1 MLFMKKIYNKSL
13 ALLLLISTFT
23 IYKAQDVDLENI
35 GKKTIEELNK
45 NPFKISG
52 GISANSVFYSSNVY
66 SGREPFTY
74 FLNGNLNL
82 GLYKWSMPISYSLTN
97 QGSQLGYQVPFKFN
111 RISIAPKYKWVK
123 AYIGDANMT
132 FSPYTF
138 NGLLFTGAGLELT
151 PKIPLKVALMTGR
164 LNKAVED
171 DGNPNTIPAYKRMGY
186 GAHLKWEKDKYKLG
200 LIGFYAK
207 DDVGSLKAAPDA
219 KGVLPQENLVLSMTG
234 SFKLDKNL
242 EVFGEY
248 ANTSVINDLRATT
261 NGSVKKGIASRFLS
275 PNSSMENYSA
285 YNAGVNLKLK
295 KGMVGIRYEKID
307 PGYKTLGAYYF
318 NNDLE
323 NITLNSSF
331 TMLKDRL
338 SLSTNIGRQR
348 DNLDNKKA
356 KQTSRWVGAVNANL
370 KASDKLMITASYSN
384 FTMFTSNQL
393 NQFNTIN
400 DNPLIIQQPKDSIDY
415 KQISQNTN
423 INVNYIL
430 SSTKEKV
437 QNINFNYS
445 LNDMVNRENGIVR
458 RGGLSR
464 FHNANLNYNL
474 GFPEKKM
481 NIATSFNFTHTYA
494 ASQISTIWGPGVT
507 VTKSFLK
514 EEKLKTSFGASYNH
528 SGSTTA
534 NINVMNFR
542 LGANYMPWKQ
552 HNFNLNFIQM
562 FRNTDQVIENPNLN
576 EMTCTVGYNYSF

>member
-1 MLFMKKIYNKSL
+1 MKIYTKNI
-13 ALLLLISTFT
+13 ALVLLVSVSAF
-23 IYKAQDVDLENI
+23 YKAQEVDLENL
-35 GKKTIEELNK
+35 GKKTKEELKK

-111 RISIAPKYKWVK
+111 RISIAPKYKWIK

-138 NGLLFTGAGLELT
+138 NGLLFTGAGLEFT

-171 DGNPNTIPAYKRMGY
+171 DGSSNTIPAYKRMGY
-186 GAHLKWEKDKYKLG
+186 GAHLKWEKEKYKLG

-207 DDVGSLKAAPDA
+207 DDVASLKNAPDI

-234 SFKLDKNL
+234 SFKIDKNL
-242 EVFGEY
+242 EAFGEY
-248 ANTSVINDLRATT
+248 ANTSVINDLRATA
-261 NGSVKKGIASRFLS
+261 NGSVKKGIASKFLS
-275 PNSSMENYSA
+275 ANSSMENYSA
-285 YNAGVNLKLK
+285 FNAGVNLKLK
-295 KGMVGIRYEKID
+295 KGMIGVRYEKID

-338 SLSTNIGRQR
+338 SLSANIGRQR

-356 KQTSRWVGAVNANL
+356 KQTSRWVGAVNANF
-370 KASDKLMITASYSN
+370 KASDKLMLTASYSN

-400 DNPLIIQQPKDSIDY
+400 ENPLIIQQPKDSIDY

-437 QNINFNYS
+437 QNVNFNYS

-481 NIATSFNFTHTYA
+481 NIAASFNFTHTYA
-494 ASQISTIWGPGVT
+494 ASQVSQIWGPGVNI
-507 VTKSFLK
+507 TKSFLK
-514 EEKLKTSFGASYNH
+514 EEKLKTNFGVSYNH
-528 SGSTTA
+528 SASRTA

-542 LGANYMPWKQ
+542 LGANYIPWKK
-552 HNFNLNFIQM
+552 HNFNMNFIQM
-562 FRNTDQVIENPNLN
+562 FRNTDQAIENPNLN
-576 EMTCTVGYNYSF
+576 EMTCTMGYNYSF

>member
-1 MLFMKKIYNKSL
+1 MMKIYTRNIVLVLLVSAL
-13 ALLLLISTFT
+13 AL
-23 IYKAQDVDLENI
+23 YKAQEVDLENL
-35 GKKTIEELNK
+35 GKKTKEELKK

-74 FLNGNLNL
+74 FLNGNVNL

-207 DDVGSLKAAPDA
+207 DDVGSLKNTPDD
-219 KGVLPQENLVLSMTG
+219 KGVLPQENLVLSMAG
-234 SFKLDKNL
+234 NFKLDKNI
-242 EVFGEY
+242 EVYGEY
-248 ANTSVINDLRATT
+248 ANTAVINDLRATE
-261 NGSVKKGIASRFLS
+261 NGAVKKGISSKFLS

-285 YNAGVNLKLK
+285 FNTGIDLKLK
-295 KGMVGIRYEKID
+295 KGMIGIKYEKID

-331 TMLKDRL
+331 TMLKDKL

-384 FTMFTSNQL
+384 FTMFTSRQL

-423 INVNYIL
+423 ININYIL

-474 GFPEKKM
+474 GLPDKKM
-481 NIATSFNFTHTYA
+481 NIAASFNFTHTFA
-494 ASQISTIWGPGVT
+494 ASQVSKIWGPGVNI
-507 VTKSFLK
+507 TKSFLK
-514 EEKLKTSFGASYNH
+514 EEKLKASVGLSYNH
-528 SGSTTA
+528 SASTTA

-542 LGANYMPWKQ
+542 LGAIYMPWKK

-562 FRNTDQVIENPNLN
+562 FRNTDQAIENPKLN
-576 EMTCTVGYNYSF
+576 EMTCTVGYNYSL

>member
-1 MLFMKKIYNKSL
+1 MKKIYTRRI
-13 ALLLLISTFT
+13 ALLLLISASTF
-23 IYKAQDVDLENI
+23 YKAQEVDLENL
-35 GKKTIEELNK
+35 GKKTKEELKK

-52 GISANSVFYSSNVY
+52 GISANSVFYNSNVY

-82 GLYKWSMPISYSLTN
+82 GLYKWSMPISYSFTN

-171 DGNPNTIPAYKRMGY
+171 NGNPNTIPAYKRMGY
-186 GAHLKWEKDKYKLG
+186 GAHLKWDKERYKLG

-207 DDVGSLKAAPDA
+207 DDVGSLNTAPDA

-242 EVFGEY
+242 EAFGEY
-248 ANTSVINDLRATT
+248 ANTSVINDLRATP
-261 NGSVKKGIASRFLS
+261 NGTIKKGIASKFLS
-275 PNSSMENYSA
+275 PNSSMESYSA
-285 YNAGVNLKLK
+285 YNGGVNLKLK
-295 KGMVGIRYEKID
+295 KGMIGVRYEKID
-307 PGYKTLGAYYF
+307 PGYRTLGAYYF

-331 TMLKDRL
+331 TMLKDKL
-338 SLSTNIGRQR
+338 SLSANIGRQR
-348 DNLDNKKA
+348 DNLDSKKA
-356 KQTSRWVGAVNANL
+356 KQTSRWVGAINANL

-384 FTMFTSNQL
+384 FTMFTSRQL

-430 SSTKEKV
+430 SNTKEKV

-464 FHNANLNYNL
+464 FHNANMNYNL

-494 ASQISTIWGPGVT
+494 ASQVSTIWGPGIN

-514 EEKLKTSFGASYNH
+514 DEKLKTNFGASYNH
-528 SGSTTA
+528 SGSSTA

-542 LGANYMPWKQ
+542 LGANYMPWKK

-562 FRNTDQVIENPNLN
+562 FRNTDQAIENPNLN
-576 EMTCTVGYNYSF
+576 EMTCTFGYNYSF

>member
-1 MLFMKKIYNKSL
+1 MMKIYTRNIVLVLLVSAS
-13 ALLLLISTFT
+13 AL
-23 IYKAQDVDLENI
+23 YKAQEVDLENL
-35 GKKTIEELNK
+35 GKKTKEELKK

-66 SGREPFTY
+66 RGREPFTY

-138 NGLLFTGAGLELT
+138 NGLLFTGGGLELT

-207 DDVGSLKAAPDA
+207 DNVGSLKNALDD
-219 KGVLPQENLVLSMTG
+219 KGVLPQENLVLSMAG
-234 SFKLDKNL
+234 NFKLDKNI
-242 EVFGEY
+242 EVYGEY
-248 ANTSVINDLRATT
+248 ANTAVINDLRATE
-261 NGSVKKGIASRFLS
+261 NGAVKKGISSKFLS

-285 YNAGVNLKLK
+285 FNTGIDLKLK
-295 KGMVGIRYEKID
+295 KGMIGIKYEKID

-331 TMLKDRL
+331 TMLKDKL

-384 FTMFTSNQL
+384 FTMFTSRQL

-423 INVNYIL
+423 ININYIL

-474 GFPEKKM
+474 GLPDKKM
-481 NIATSFNFTHTYA
+481 NIAASFNFTHTFA
-494 ASQISTIWGPGVT
+494 ASQVSKIWGPGVNI
-507 VTKSFLK
+507 TKSFLK
-514 EEKLKTSFGASYNH
+514 EEKLKASVGLSYNH
-528 SGSTTA
+528 SASTTA

-542 LGANYMPWKQ
+542 LGAIYMPWKK

-562 FRNTDQVIENPNLN
+562 FRNTDQAIENPKLN
-576 EMTCTVGYNYSF
+576 EMTCTVGYNYSL

>member
-1 MLFMKKIYNKSL
+1 MKIYTKNITL
-13 ALLLLISTFT
+13 VLLVSVSAF
-23 IYKAQDVDLENI
+23 YKAQEVDLENL
-35 GKKTIEELNK
+35 GKKTKEELKK

-111 RISIAPKYKWVK
+111 RVSIAPKYKWIK

-186 GAHLKWEKDKYKLG
+186 GAHLRWEKEKYKVG

-207 DDVGSLKAAPDA
+207 DDVASLKNVPDI
-219 KGVLPQENLVLSMTG
+219 KGVLPQENLVFSMTG
-234 SFKLDKNL
+234 SFKIDKDL
-242 EVFGEY
+242 EAFGEY
-248 ANTSVINDLRATT
+248 ANTSVINDLRATA
-261 NGSVKKGIASRFLS
+261 NGSVKKGIASKFLS
-275 PNSSMENYSA
+275 VNSSMENYSA
-285 YNAGVNLKLK
+285 FNTGVNLKLK
-295 KGMVGIRYEKID
+295 KGMIGVRYEKID

-338 SLSTNIGRQR
+338 SLSANIGRQR

-370 KASDKLMITASYSN
+370 KASDKLMVTASYSN

-400 DNPLIIQQPKDSIDY
+400 ENPLIIQQPKDSIDY

-437 QNINFNYS
+437 QNVNFNYS

-481 NIATSFNFTHTYA
+481 NIAASFNFTHTYA
-494 ASQISTIWGPGVT
+494 ASQVSQIWGPGVNIT
-507 VTKSFLK
+507 RSFLK
-514 EEKLKTSFGASYNH
+514 EEKLKTNFGVSYNH
-528 SGSTTA
+528 SSSRTA

-542 LGANYMPWKQ
+542 LGANYMPWKK
-552 HNFNLNFIQM
+552 HNFNMNFIQM
-562 FRNTDQVIENPNLN
+562 FRNTDQAIENPSLN

>member
-1 MLFMKKIYNKSL
+1 MKKIYSKSL
-13 ALLLLISTFT
+13 ALSLLISTFT
-23 IYKAQDVDLENI
+23 FYKAQEVNLENL
-35 GKKTIEELNK
+35 GKKTMEELKK

-66 SGREPFTY
+66 SGRAPFTY

-123 AYIGDANMT
+123 VYIGDANMT

-171 DGNPNTIPAYKRMGY
+171 DGNPNTIPAYKRIGY
-186 GAHLKWEKDKYKLG
+186 GAHLKWEKERYKLG

-207 DDVGSLKAAPDA
+207 DDVGSLKTAPDA
-219 KGVLPQENLVLSMTG
+219 KGILPQENLVLSMTG

-242 EVFGEY
+242 EAFGEY
-248 ANTSVINDLRATT
+248 ANTSVINDLRATP
-261 NGSVKKGIASRFLS
+261 NGAIKKGIASKFLS

-285 YNAGVNLKLK
+285 YNGGVNLKLK
-295 KGMVGIRYEKID
+295 KGMVGVRYEKID
-307 PGYKTLGAYYF
+307 PGYRTLGAYYF

-338 SLSTNIGRQR
+338 ALSANIGRQR

-393 NQFNTIN
+393 NQFNTVN
-400 DNPLIIQQPKDSIDY
+400 NNPLLIQQPKDSIDY

-437 QNINFNYS
+437 QNINFTYS

-464 FHNANLNYNL
+464 FHNANVNYNL
-474 GFPEKKM
+474 GFPERKM

-494 ASQISTIWGPGVT
+494 ASQTSTIWGPGIN
-507 VTKSFLK
+507 VTKSLLK
-514 EEKLKTSFGASYNH
+514 DEKLKTNFGASYNH
-528 SGSTTA
+528 SGSTTS

-542 LGANYMPWKQ
+542 LGANYMPWKK
-552 HNFNLNFIQM
+552 HNFNLNFIQL
-562 FRNTDQVIENPNLN
+562 FRNTDQAIENPNLN
-576 EMTCTVGYNYSF
+576 EMTCTLGYNYNF

>member
-1 MLFMKKIYNKSL
+1 MYFKSL
-13 ALLLLISTFT
+13 LILFFT
-23 IYKAQDVDLENI
+23 SAFIVGNAQEVDLENL
-35 GKKTIEELNK
+35 GKRTKEELKK

-52 GISANSVFYSSNVY
+52 GISANSVFYNSNVY

-82 GLYKWSMPISYSLTN
+82 GLYKWTMPISYSFTN
-97 QGSQLGYQVPFKFN
+97 QGSNLGYQVPFKFN
-111 RISIAPKYKWVK
+111 RLSIAPKYKWVK

-132 FSPYTF
+132 FSPYTY

-151 PKIPLKVALMTGR
+151 PKMPLKVALMTGR

-186 GAHLKWEKDKYKLG
+186 GANLKWEKDKYKLG

-207 DDVGSLKAAPDA
+207 DDLHSLKNAPDA
-219 KGVLPQENLVLSMTG
+219 KGVLPQENLVFSLSGT
-234 SFKLDKNL
+234 FKLKKNL
-242 EVFGEY
+242 EAYGEY
-248 ANTSVINDLRATT
+248 ANTALINDLRANS
-261 NGSVKKGIASRFLS
+261 NGLIKKGIASKFLS
-275 PNSSMENYSA
+275 TNSSMESYSA
-285 YNAGVNLKLK
+285 YNAGVNLTLK
-295 KGMVGIRYEKID
+295 KGMVGVRYERID

-323 NITLNSSF
+323 SITLNSSF
-331 TMLKDRL
+331 TMLKDKL

-348 DNLDNKKA
+348 DNLDSKKA
-356 KQTSRWVGAVNANL
+356 KQTSRWVGALNANL

-384 FTMFTSNQL
+384 FTMFTSKQL

-400 DNPLIIQQPKDSIDY
+400 NNPLLIQQPKDSIDY

-423 INVNYIL
+423 INVNYVL
-430 SSTKEKV
+430 SSSKEKT

-458 RGGLSR
+458 KGGLSR
-464 FHNANLNYNL
+464 FHNANVNYNL
-474 GFPEKKM
+474 GFPEKKL

-494 ASQISTIWGPGVT
+494 ASQTSTIWGPGVT

-552 HNFNLNFIQM
+552 HSFNLNFIQM
-562 FRNTDQVIENPNLN
+562 FRNTDQAIENPNLN

>member
-1 MLFMKKIYNKSL
+1 MKKTYIRCF
-13 ALLLLISTFT
+13 ALLLFVSVGT
-23 IYKAQDVDLENI
+23 IYKAQEVDLENL
-35 GKKTIEELNK
+35 GKRTMEELKK

-52 GISANSVFYSSNVY
+52 GVSANSVFYSSNVY
-66 SGREPFTY
+66 SGRAPFTY

-82 GLYKWSMPISYSLTN
+82 GLYRWSMPVSYSLTN

-111 RISIAPKYKWVK
+111 RISIAPKYKWIK

-151 PKIPLKVALMTGR
+151 PNMPLKVALMTGR

-186 GAHLKWEKDKYKLG
+186 GAHLRWEKERYKLG

-207 DDVGSLKAAPDA
+207 DDINSLSAAPDA

-234 SFKLDKNL
+234 SFMIDKNL

-248 ANTSVINDLRATT
+248 ANTALVNDLRAAP
-261 NGSVKKGIASRFLS
+261 NGAAKKGIAAGFLS
-275 PNSSMENYSA
+275 PNSSMESYSA
-285 YNAGVNLKLK
+285 YNTGVNLKLK
-295 KGMVGIRYEKID
+295 KGMIGVKYERID
-307 PGYKTLGAYYF
+307 PGYRTLGAYYF

-331 TMLKDRL
+331 TLLKDRL
-338 SLSTNIGRQR
+338 ALSANIGRQR
-348 DNLDNKKA
+348 DNLDNQKF
-356 KQTSRWVGAVNANL
+356 KQTSRWVGAANANF

-384 FTMFTSNQL
+384 FTMFTNKQL
-393 NQFNTIN
+393 NQFNNIN
-400 DNPLIIQQPKDSIDY
+400 ENPLLIQQPKDSIDY

-423 INVNYIL
+423 ININYVI

-437 QNINFNYS
+437 QNININYS

-464 FHNANLNYNL
+464 FHNANVNYSL
-474 GFPEKKM
+474 GYPERKM

-494 ASQISTIWGPGVT
+494 ASQTSSIWGPAVT
-507 VTKSFLK
+507 VTKAFLK
-514 EEKLKTSFGASYNH
+514 EDKLKTSLGASYNH
-528 SGSTTA
+528 SGSSTA

-542 LGANYMPWKQ
+542 LGANYTPWKR
-552 HNFNLNFIQM
+552 HSFDLNFIQM
-562 FRNTDQVIENPNLN
+562 FRNTDQAIENKSLN

>member
-1 MLFMKKIYNKSL
+1 MMKIYTKNI
-13 ALLLLISTFT
+13 ALVLLVSVSAF
-23 IYKAQDVDLENI
+23 YKAQEVDLENL
-35 GKKTIEELNK
+35 GKKTKEEFKK

-111 RISIAPKYKWVK
+111 RISIAPKYKWIK

-171 DGNPNTIPAYKRMGY
+171 DGSPNTIPAYKRMGY
-186 GAHLKWEKDKYKLG
+186 GAHLKWEKEKYKLG

-207 DDVGSLKAAPDA
+207 DDVASLKNAPDT
-219 KGVLPQENLVLSMTG
+219 KGVLPHENLVLSMTG
-234 SFKLDKNL
+234 SFKIDKNL
-242 EVFGEY
+242 EAFGEY
-248 ANTSVINDLRATT
+248 ANTSVINDLRATA
-261 NGSVKKGIASRFLS
+261 NGSVKKGITSKFLS
-275 PNSSMENYSA
+275 PNSSMESYSA
-285 YNAGVNLKLK
+285 FNTGVNLKLK
-295 KGMVGIRYEKID
+295 KGIIGVRYEKID

-356 KQTSRWVGAVNANL
+356 KQTSRWVGAINANL
-370 KASDKLMITASYSN
+370 KASANLMVTASYSN
-384 FTMFTSNQL
+384 YTMFTSNQL

-400 DNPLIIQQPKDSIDY
+400 ENPLIIQQPKDSIDY
-415 KQISQNTN
+415 KQVSQNTN

-437 QNINFNYS
+437 QNVNFNYS

-481 NIATSFNFTHTYA
+481 NIAASFNFTHTYA
-494 ASQISTIWGPGVT
+494 ASQVSQIWGPGVNIT
-507 VTKSFLK
+507 RSFLK
-514 EEKLKTSFGASYNH
+514 EEKLKTNFGVSYNH
-528 SGSTTA
+528 SSSRTA

-542 LGANYMPWKQ
+542 LGANYMPWKK
-552 HNFNLNFIQM
+552 HNFNMNFIQM
-562 FRNTDQVIENPNLN
+562 FRNTDQAIENPNLN

>member
-1 MLFMKKIYNKSL
+1 MLFMKKIYSKSL
-13 ALLLLISTFT
+13 ALSLLISTFT
-23 IYKAQDVDLENI
+23 FYKAQEVDLENL
-35 GKKTIEELNK
+35 GKKTMEELKK

-66 SGREPFTY
+66 SGRAPFTY

-186 GAHLKWEKDKYKLG
+186 GAHLKWEKERYKLG

-207 DDVGSLKAAPDA
+207 DNVGSLKTAPDA
-219 KGVLPQENLVLSMTG
+219 KGILPQENLVLSMTG

-242 EVFGEY
+242 EAFGEY
-248 ANTSVINDLRATT
+248 ANTSVINDLRATP
-261 NGSVKKGIASRFLS
+261 NGAIKKGIASKFLS
-275 PNSSMENYSA
+275 PNSSMESYSA
-285 YNAGVNLKLK
+285 FNTGVNLKLK
-295 KGMVGIRYEKID
+295 KGMIGVRYEKID
-307 PGYKTLGAYYF
+307 PGYRTLGAYYF

-338 SLSTNIGRQR
+338 ALSANIGRQR

-393 NQFNTIN
+393 NQFNTVN
-400 DNPLIIQQPKDSIDY
+400 NNPLLIQQPKDSIDY

-464 FHNANLNYNL
+464 FHNANVNYNL

-494 ASQISTIWGPGVT
+494 ASQTSTIWGPGVT
-507 VTKSFLK
+507 FTKSFLK

-562 FRNTDQVIENPNLN
+562 FRNTDQAIENPNLN

>member
-1 MLFMKKIYNKSL
+1 MYFKSL
-13 ALLLLISTFT
+13 LILFFT
-23 IYKAQDVDLENI
+23 SAFIVGNAQEVDLENL
-35 GKKTIEELNK
+35 GKRTKEELKK

-52 GISANSVFYSSNVY
+52 GISANSVFYNSNVY

-82 GLYKWSMPISYSLTN
+82 GLYKWTMPISYSFTN
-97 QGSQLGYQVPFKFN
+97 QGSNLGYQVPFKFN
-111 RISIAPKYKWVK
+111 RLSIAPKYKWVK

-132 FSPYTF
+132 FSPYTY

-151 PKIPLKVALMTGR
+151 PKMPLKVALMTGR

-186 GAHLKWEKDKYKLG
+186 GANLKWEKDKYKLG

-207 DDVGSLKAAPDA
+207 DDLHSLKNAPDA
-219 KGVLPQENLVLSMTG
+219 KGVLPQENLVLSLSGT
-234 SFKLDKNL
+234 FKLKKNL
-242 EVFGEY
+242 EAYGEY
-248 ANTSVINDLRATT
+248 ANTALINDLRANS
-261 NGSVKKGIASRFLS
+261 NGAIKKGIASKFLS
-275 PNSSMENYSA
+275 ANSSMESYSA
-285 YNAGVNLKLK
+285 YNAGVNLTLK
-295 KGMVGIRYEKID
+295 KGMVGVRYERID

-323 NITLNSSF
+323 SITLNSSF
-331 TMLKDRL
+331 TMLKDKL

-348 DNLDNKKA
+348 DNLDSKKA
-356 KQTSRWVGAVNANL
+356 KQTSRWVGALNANL

-384 FTMFTSNQL
+384 FTMFTSKEL

-400 DNPLIIQQPKDSIDY
+400 NNPLLIQQPKDSIDY

-423 INVNYIL
+423 INVNYVL
-430 SSTKEKV
+430 SSSKEKT

-458 RGGLSR
+458 KGGLSR
-464 FHNANLNYNL
+464 FHNANVNYNL
-474 GFPEKKM
+474 GFPEKKL

-494 ASQISTIWGPGVT
+494 ASQTSTIWGPGVT

-552 HNFNLNFIQM
+552 HSFNLNFIQM
-562 FRNTDQVIENPNLN
+562 FRNTDQAIENPNLN

>member
-1 MLFMKKIYNKSL
+1 MYFKSL
-13 ALLLLISTFT
+13 LILFFT
-23 IYKAQDVDLENI
+23 SAFIVGNAQEVDLENL
-35 GKKTIEELNK
+35 GKRTKEELKK

-52 GISANSVFYSSNVY
+52 GISANSVFYNSNVY

-82 GLYKWSMPISYSLTN
+82 GLYKWTMPISYSFTN
-97 QGSQLGYQVPFKFN
+97 QGSNLGYQVPFKFN
-111 RISIAPKYKWVK
+111 RLSIAPKYKWVK

-132 FSPYTF
+132 FSPYTY

-151 PKIPLKVALMTGR
+151 PKMPLKVALMTGR

-186 GAHLKWEKDKYKLG
+186 GANLKWEKDKYKLG

-207 DDVGSLKAAPDA
+207 DDLHSLKNAPDA
-219 KGVLPQENLVLSMTG
+219 KGVLPQENLVLSFSGT
-234 SFKLDKNL
+234 FKLKKNL
-242 EVFGEY
+242 EAYGEY
-248 ANTSVINDLRATT
+248 ANTALINDLRANS
-261 NGSVKKGIASRFLS
+261 NGLIKKGIASKFLS
-275 PNSSMENYSA
+275 TNSSMESYSA
-285 YNAGVNLKLK
+285 YNAGVNLTLK
-295 KGMVGIRYEKID
+295 KGMVGVRYERID

-331 TMLKDRL
+331 TMLKDKL

-356 KQTSRWVGAVNANL
+356 KQTSRWVGALNANL

-384 FTMFTSNQL
+384 FTMFTSKQL

-400 DNPLIIQQPKDSIDY
+400 NNPLLIQQPKDSIDY

-437 QNINFNYS
+437 QNINVNYS

-458 RGGLSR
+458 KGGLSR
-464 FHNANLNYNL
+464 FHNANVNYNL
-474 GFPEKKM
+474 GFPEKKL

-494 ASQISTIWGPGVT
+494 ASQSSTIWGPGVT

-528 SGSTTA
+528 SGSATA
-534 NINVMNFR
+534 NISVMNFR

-552 HNFNLNFIQM
+552 HDFNFNFIQM
-562 FRNTDQVIENPNLN
+562 FRNTDQAIENPNLN

>member
-1 MLFMKKIYNKSL
+1 MKKIYTGRIT
-13 ALLLLISTFT
+13 LLLLISAATF
-23 IYKAQDVDLENI
+23 YQAQEVDLENL
-35 GKKTIEELNK
+35 GKKTKEELKK

-52 GISANSVFYSSNVY
+52 GISATSVFYNSNVY

-207 DDVGSLKAAPDA
+207 DDVGSLKIAPDA

-242 EVFGEY
+242 EAFGEY

-275 PNSSMENYSA
+275 PNSSMESYSA
-285 YNAGVNLKLK
+285 FNTGVNLKLK

-338 SLSTNIGRQR
+338 SLSINIGRQR

-370 KASDKLMITASYSN
+370 KASEKLMITASYSN

-464 FHNANLNYNL
+464 FHNVNLNYNL
-474 GFPEKKM
+474 GFPERKM

-494 ASQISTIWGPGVT
+494 ASQISTIWGPGVN

-514 EEKLKTSFGASYNH
+514 DEKLKTSFGASYNH

-534 NINVMNFR
+534 NIDVMNFR

-552 HNFNLNFIQM
+552 HNFNLNVIQM
-562 FRNTDQVIENPNLN
+562 FRNTDQTIENPNLN
-576 EMTCTVGYNYSF
+576 EMTCTMGYNYSF

>member
-1 MLFMKKIYNKSL
+1 MYFKSL
-13 ALLLLISTFT
+13 LILFFT
-23 IYKAQDVDLENI
+23 SAFIVGNAQEVDLENL
-35 GKKTIEELNK
+35 GKRTKEELKK

-52 GISANSVFYSSNVY
+52 GISANSVFYNSNVY

-82 GLYKWSMPISYSLTN
+82 GLYKWTMPISYSFTN
-97 QGSQLGYQVPFKFN
+97 QGSNLGYQVPFKFN
-111 RISIAPKYKWVK
+111 RLSIAPKYKWVK

-132 FSPYTF
+132 FSPYTY

-151 PKIPLKVALMTGR
+151 PKMPLKVALMTGR

-171 DGNPNTIPAYKRMGY
+171 DGNPNTIPDYKRMGY
-186 GAHLKWEKDKYKLG
+186 GANLKWEKDKYKLG

-207 DDVGSLKAAPDA
+207 DDLHSLKNAPDA
-219 KGVLPQENLVLSMTG
+219 KGVLPQENLVLSFSGT
-234 SFKLDKNL
+234 FKLKKNL
-242 EVFGEY
+242 EAYGEY
-248 ANTSVINDLRATT
+248 ANTALINDLRANS
-261 NGSVKKGIASRFLS
+261 NGLIKKGIASKFLS
-275 PNSSMENYSA
+275 TNSSMESYSA
-285 YNAGVNLKLK
+285 YNAGVNLTLK
-295 KGMVGIRYEKID
+295 KGMVGVRYERID

-331 TMLKDRL
+331 TMLKDKL

-356 KQTSRWVGAVNANL
+356 KQTSRWVGALNANL
-370 KASDKLMITASYSN
+370 KASDKLMITASYAN
-384 FTMFTSNQL
+384 FTMFTSKQL

-400 DNPLIIQQPKDSIDY
+400 NNPLLIQQPKDSIDY

-437 QNINFNYS
+437 QNINVNYS

-458 RGGLSR
+458 KGGLSR
-464 FHNANLNYNL
+464 FHNANVNYNL
-474 GFPEKKM
+474 GFPEKKL

-494 ASQISTIWGPGVT
+494 ASQSSTIWGPGVT

-528 SGSTTA
+528 SGSATA
-534 NINVMNFR
+534 NISVMNFR

-552 HNFNLNFIQM
+552 HDFNFNFIQM
-562 FRNTDQVIENPNLN
+562 FRNTDQAIENPNLN

>member
-1 MLFMKKIYNKSL
+1 MKKIYTERI
-13 ALLLLISTFT
+13 ALLLLISVSTF
-23 IYKAQDVDLENI
+23 YKAQEVDLENL
-35 GKKTIEELNK
+35 GKKTKEELKK

-82 GLYKWSMPISYSLTN
+82 GLYKWSMPISYSFTN
-97 QGSQLGYQVPFKFN
+97 QGGQLGYQVPFKFN

-186 GAHLKWEKDKYKLG
+186 GAHLKWEKEKYKLG

-207 DDVGSLKAAPDA
+207 DDVGSLRTAPDA

-242 EVFGEY
+242 EAFGEY
-248 ANTSVINDLRATT
+248 ANTSVVNDLRATP
-261 NGSVKKGIASRFLS
+261 NGAIKKGIASKFLS
-275 PNSSMENYSA
+275 PNSSMESYSA
-285 YNAGVNLKLK
+285 YNGGVNLNLK
-295 KGMVGIRYEKID
+295 KGMVGVRYEKID
-307 PGYKTLGAYYF
+307 SGYKTLGAYFF

-331 TMLKDRL
+331 TMLKDKL
-338 SLSTNIGRQR
+338 SLSANIGRQR
-348 DNLDNKKA
+348 DNLDNKKN
-356 KQTSRWVGAVNANL
+356 KQTSRWIGAINANL

-384 FTMFTSNQL
+384 FTMFTSRQL

-430 SSTKEKV
+430 SNTKEKV

-464 FHNANLNYNL
+464 FHNANVNYNL

-494 ASQISTIWGPGVT
+494 ASQISTIWGPGIN

-514 EEKLKTSFGASYNH
+514 DEKLKTNFGASYNH
-528 SGSTTA
+528 SGSSTA

-542 LGANYMPWKQ
+542 LGANYMPWKK

-562 FRNTDQVIENPNLN
+562 FRNTDQAIENPNLN

>member
-1 MLFMKKIYNKSL
+1 MYFKSL
-13 ALLLLISTFT
+13 LILFFT
-23 IYKAQDVDLENI
+23 SAFIVGNAQEVDLENL
-35 GKKTIEELNK
+35 GKRTKEELKK

-52 GISANSVFYSSNVY
+52 GISANSVFYNSNVY

-82 GLYKWSMPISYSLTN
+82 GLYKWTMPISYSFTN
-97 QGSQLGYQVPFKFN
+97 QGSNLGYQVPFKFN
-111 RISIAPKYKWVK
+111 RLSIAPKYKWVK

-132 FSPYTF
+132 FSPYTY

-151 PKIPLKVALMTGR
+151 PKMPLKVALMTGR

-186 GAHLKWEKDKYKLG
+186 GANLKWEKDKYKLG

-207 DDVGSLKAAPDA
+207 DDLHSLKNAPDA
-219 KGVLPQENLVLSMTG
+219 KGVLPQENLVLSFSGT
-234 SFKLDKNL
+234 FKLKKNL
-242 EVFGEY
+242 EAYGEY
-248 ANTSVINDLRATT
+248 ANTALINDLRANS
-261 NGSVKKGIASRFLS
+261 NGAIKKGIASKFLS
-275 PNSSMENYSA
+275 ANSSMESYSA
-285 YNAGVNLKLK
+285 YNAGVNLTLK
-295 KGMVGIRYEKID
+295 KGMVGVRYERID

-331 TMLKDRL
+331 TMLKDKL

-356 KQTSRWVGAVNANL
+356 KQTSRWVGALNANL

-384 FTMFTSNQL
+384 FTMFTSKQL

-400 DNPLIIQQPKDSIDY
+400 NNPLLIQQPKDSIDY

-437 QNINFNYS
+437 QNINVNYS

-458 RGGLSR
+458 KGGLSR
-464 FHNANLNYNL
+464 FHNANVNYNL
-474 GFPEKKM
+474 GFPEKKL

-494 ASQISTIWGPGVT
+494 ASQSSTIWGPGVT

-552 HNFNLNFIQM
+552 HSFNLNFIQM
-562 FRNTDQVIENPNLN
+562 FRNTDQAIENPNLN

>member
-1 MLFMKKIYNKSL
+1 MYFKSL
-13 ALLLLISTFT
+13 LILFFT
-23 IYKAQDVDLENI
+23 SAFIVGNAQEVDLENL
-35 GKKTIEELNK
+35 GKRTKEELKK

-52 GISANSVFYSSNVY
+52 GISANSVFYNSNVY

-82 GLYKWSMPISYSLTN
+82 GLYKWTMPISYSFTN
-97 QGSQLGYQVPFKFN
+97 QGSNLGYQVPFKFN
-111 RISIAPKYKWVK
+111 RLSIAPKYKWVK

-132 FSPYTF
+132 FSPYTY

-151 PKIPLKVALMTGR
+151 PKTPLKVALMTGR

-186 GAHLKWEKDKYKLG
+186 GANLKWEKDKYKLG

-207 DDVGSLKAAPDA
+207 DDLYSLKNAPDA
-219 KGVLPQENLVLSMTG
+219 KGVLPQENLVLSFSGT
-234 SFKLDKNL
+234 FKLKKNL
-242 EVFGEY
+242 EAYGEY
-248 ANTSVINDLRATT
+248 ANTALINDLRANS
-261 NGSVKKGIASRFLS
+261 NGAIKKGIASKFLS
-275 PNSSMENYSA
+275 ANSSMESYSA
-285 YNAGVNLKLK
+285 YNAGVNLTLK
-295 KGMVGIRYEKID
+295 KGMVGVRYERID
-307 PGYKTLGAYYF
+307 PGYKTHGAYYF

-331 TMLKDRL
+331 TMLKDKL

-356 KQTSRWVGAVNANL
+356 KQTSRWVGALNANL

-384 FTMFTSNQL
+384 FTMYTSKQL

-400 DNPLIIQQPKDSIDY
+400 NNPLLIQQPKDSIDY

-430 SSTKEKV
+430 SSTKEKT

-458 RGGLSR
+458 KGGLSR
-464 FHNANLNYNL
+464 FHNANVNYNL
-474 GFPEKKM
+474 GFPEKKL

-494 ASQISTIWGPGVT
+494 ASQTSKIWGPGVT

-514 EEKLKTSFGASYNH
+514 EEKLKTSLGLSYNH

-542 LGANYMPWKQ
+542 LGANYMPWKK
-552 HNFNLNFIQM
+552 HSFNLNFIQM
-562 FRNTDQVIENPNLN
+562 FRNTDQAIENPNLN

>member
-1 MLFMKKIYNKSL
+1 MMKIYTRNIVLVLLVSAS
-13 ALLLLISTFT
+13 AL
-23 IYKAQDVDLENI
+23 YKAQEVDLENL
-35 GKKTIEELNK
+35 GKKTKEELKK

-138 NGLLFTGAGLELT
+138 NGLLFTGGGLELT

-207 DDVGSLKAAPDA
+207 DNVGSLKNALDD
-219 KGVLPQENLVLSMTG
+219 KGVLPQENLVLSMAG
-234 SFKLDKNL
+234 NFKLDKNI
-242 EVFGEY
+242 EVYGEY
-248 ANTSVINDLRATT
+248 ANTAVINDLRATE
-261 NGSVKKGIASRFLS
+261 NGAVKKGISSTFLS

-285 YNAGVNLKLK
+285 FNTGIDLKLK
-295 KGMVGIRYEKID
+295 KGMIGIKYEKID

-331 TMLKDRL
+331 TMLKDKL

-384 FTMFTSNQL
+384 FTMFTSRQL

-423 INVNYIL
+423 ININYIL

-474 GFPEKKM
+474 GLPDKKM
-481 NIATSFNFTHTYA
+481 NIAASFNFTHTFA
-494 ASQISTIWGPGVT
+494 ASQVSKIWGPGVNI
-507 VTKSFLK
+507 TKSFLK
-514 EEKLKTSFGASYNH
+514 EEKLKASVGLSYNH
-528 SGSTTA
+528 SASTTA

-542 LGANYMPWKQ
+542 LGAIYMPWKK

-562 FRNTDQVIENPNLN
+562 FRNTDQAIENPKLN
-576 EMTCTVGYNYSF
+576 EMTCTVGYNYSL

>member
-1 MLFMKKIYNKSL
+1 MKIYTKNI
-13 ALLLLISTFT
+13 ALVLLVSVSAF
-23 IYKAQDVDLENI
+23 YKAQEVDLENL
-35 GKKTIEELNK
+35 GKKTKEELKK

-97 QGSQLGYQVPFKFN
+97 QGSQLGYRVPFKFN
-111 RISIAPKYKWVK
+111 RISIAPKYKWIK

-151 PKIPLKVALMTGR
+151 PKIPLKVALITGR

-186 GAHLKWEKDKYKLG
+186 GAHLRWEQEKYKVG

-207 DDVGSLKAAPDA
+207 DDVASLKNAPDI

-234 SFKLDKNL
+234 SFKIDKNL
-242 EVFGEY
+242 EAFGEY
-248 ANTSVINDLRATT
+248 ANTSVINDLRATA
-261 NGSVKKGIASRFLS
+261 NGAVKKGIASKFLS
-275 PNSSMENYSA
+275 VNSSMENYSA
-285 YNAGVNLKLK
+285 FNTGVNLKLK
-295 KGMVGIRYEKID
+295 KGMIGVRYEKID

-338 SLSTNIGRQR
+338 SLSANIGRQR

-370 KASDKLMITASYSN
+370 KASDKLMVTASYSN

-400 DNPLIIQQPKDSIDY
+400 ENPLIIQQPKDSIDY

-437 QNINFNYS
+437 QNVNFNYS

-481 NIATSFNFTHTYA
+481 NIAASFNFTHTYA
-494 ASQISTIWGPGVT
+494 ASQVSQIWGPGVNIT
-507 VTKSFLK
+507 RSFLK
-514 EEKLKTSFGASYNH
+514 EEKLKTNFGVSYNH
-528 SGSTTA
+528 SASRTA

-542 LGANYMPWKQ
+542 LGANYMPWKK
-552 HNFNLNFIQM
+552 HNFNMNFIQM
-562 FRNTDQVIENPNLN
+562 FRNTDQAIENPNLN

>member
-1 MLFMKKIYNKSL
+1 MKKIYTGRT
-13 ALLLLISTFT
+13 ALLLLILASTF
-23 IYKAQDVDLENI
+23 YKAQEVDLENL
-35 GKKTIEELNK
+35 GKKTKEELKK

-111 RISIAPKYKWVK
+111 RLSIAPKYKWVK

-207 DDVGSLKAAPDA
+207 DDVGSLQTAPDS

-242 EVFGEY
+242 EAFGEY
-248 ANTSVINDLRATT
+248 ANTSVVNDLRATS
-261 NGSVKKGIASRFLS
+261 NGSVKKGIASKFLS
-275 PNSSMENYSA
+275 PNSSVESYSA
-285 YNAGVNLKLK
+285 FNTGVNLKLK

-384 FTMFTSNQL
+384 FTMFTSKQL
-393 NQFNTIN
+393 NQFNTVN
-400 DNPLIIQQPKDSIDY
+400 DNPLLIQQPKDSIDY

-430 SSTKEKV
+430 SNTKEKV

-481 NIATSFNFTHTYA
+481 NIASSFNFTHMYA

-507 VTKSFLK
+507 VTRSFLK

-542 LGANYMPWKQ
+542 VGANYMPWKK
-552 HNFNLNFIQM
+552 HNFNLNLVQM
-562 FRNTDQVIENPNLN
+562 FRNTDQSIENPNLN

>member
-1 MLFMKKIYNKSL
+1 MKKCYVRSI
-13 ALLLLISTFT
+13 ALVFFT
-23 IYKAQDVDLENI
+23 SAFTLNNAQEVDLENI
-35 GKKTIEELNK
+35 GKRTMEELKK

-52 GISANSVFYSSNVY
+52 GVSANSVFYSSNVY
-66 SGREPFTY
+66 NGRAPFTY

-82 GLYKWSMPISYSLTN
+82 GLYRWSMPISYSLTN

-111 RISIAPKYKWVK
+111 RISIAPKYKWIK

-138 NGLLFTGAGLELT
+138 NGLLFTGAGLELN
-151 PKIPLKVALMTGR
+151 PNMPLKVALMTGR

-186 GAHLKWEKDKYKLG
+186 GAHLKWEKERYKLG

-207 DDVGSLKAAPDA
+207 DYVGSLSTAPDA

-234 SFKLDKNL
+234 SFMIDKNL

-248 ANTSVINDLRATT
+248 ANTALVNDLRATA
-261 NGSVKKGIASRFLS
+261 NGAEKKGIAARFLS
-275 PNSSMENYSA
+275 PNSSMESYSA
-285 YNAGVNLKLK
+285 YNGGVNLKLK
-295 KGMVGIRYEKID
+295 KGMVGVKYERID

-331 TMLKDRL
+331 TLLKDRL
-338 SLSTNIGRQR
+338 ALSANIGRQR
-348 DNLDNKKA
+348 DNLDNQKF

-384 FTMFTSNQL
+384 FTMFTNKQL
-393 NQFNTIN
+393 NQFNNIN
-400 DNPLIIQQPKDSIDY
+400 NNPLLIQQPKDSIDY

-423 INVNYIL
+423 INVNYII
-430 SSTKEKV
+430 SSSKEKV
-437 QNINFNYS
+437 QNVNINYS
-445 LNDMVNRENGIVR
+445 LNEMVNRENGIVR

-464 FHNANLNYNL
+464 FHNANVNYSL

-481 NIATSFNFTHTYA
+481 NIAASVNYTYTYA
-494 ASQISTIWGPGVT
+494 ASQISNIWGPAVT

-514 EEKLKTSFGASYNH
+514 EDKLKTSIGASYNH
-528 SGSTTA
+528 SGSSTA

-542 LGANYMPWKQ
+542 LGGNYMPWKK
-552 HNFNLNFIQM
+552 HSFDLAFIQM
-562 FRNTDQVIENPNLN
+562 FRNTDQAVENSNLN

>member
-1 MLFMKKIYNKSL
+1 MKKIYTRRI
-13 ALLLLISTFT
+13 ALLLLISVSTF
-23 IYKAQDVDLENI
+23 YKAQEVDLENL
-35 GKKTIEELNK
+35 GKKTKEELKK

-52 GISANSVFYSSNVY
+52 GISANSVFYNSSVY

-82 GLYKWSMPISYSLTN
+82 GLYKWSMPISYSFTN
-97 QGSQLGYQVPFKFN
+97 QESQLGYQVPFKFN

-138 NGLLFTGAGLELT
+138 SGLLFTGAGLELT

-171 DGNPNTIPAYKRMGY
+171 NGNPNTIPAYKRMGY
-186 GAHLKWEKDKYKLG
+186 GAHLKWEKEKYKLG

-207 DDVGSLKAAPDA
+207 DDLGSLKTGPDA

-248 ANTSVINDLRATT
+248 ANTSVVNDLRATP
-261 NGSVKKGIASRFLS
+261 NGAIKKGIASKFLS
-275 PNSSMENYSA
+275 PNSSMESYSA
-285 YNAGVNLKLK
+285 YNGGVNLKLK
-295 KGMVGIRYEKID
+295 KGMIGVRYEKID
-307 PGYKTLGAYYF
+307 PGYRTLGAYYF

-331 TMLKDRL
+331 TMLKDKL
-338 SLSTNIGRQR
+338 SLSANIGRQR
-348 DNLDNKKA
+348 DNLDSKKA

-370 KASDKLMITASYSN
+370 KASEKLMITASYSN
-384 FTMFTSNQL
+384 FTMFTSRQL

-430 SSTKEKV
+430 SNTKEKV

-481 NIATSFNFTHTYA
+481 NIVTSFNFTHTYV
-494 ASQISTIWGPGVT
+494 ASQVSTIWGPGIN

-514 EEKLKTSFGASYNH
+514 DEKLKTNFGASYNH
-528 SGSTTA
+528 SGSSTA

-542 LGANYMPWKQ
+542 LGANYMPWKK

-562 FRNTDQVIENPNLN
+562 FRNTDQAIENPNLN
-576 EMTCTVGYNYSF
+576 EMTCTFGYNYSF